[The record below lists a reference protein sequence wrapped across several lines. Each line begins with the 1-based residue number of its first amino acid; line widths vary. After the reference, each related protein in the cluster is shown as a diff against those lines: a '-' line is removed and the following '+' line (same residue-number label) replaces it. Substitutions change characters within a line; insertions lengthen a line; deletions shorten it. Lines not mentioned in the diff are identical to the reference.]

1 MWYIYVIVMWNFLRK
16 PWEIKNSSSNRKLC
30 STQSYGKKKSCTKNH
45 SKKRTFFKKSD
56 VVGPIAFT
64 QRLTIITGSLR
75 FLKKFPLCLFD
86 VTKNCEC
93 DFKKKHIIK
102 DYIYT
107 NSILNSMGST
117 GDISQL
123 NSISNAPVG
132 VRIKFLNIFAVMM

>member
-1 MWYIYVIVMWNFLRK
+1 MYFFLKIWCRQAH
-16 PWEIKNSSSNRKLC
+16 SF
-30 STQSYGKKKSCTKNH
+30 H
-45 SKKRTFFKKSD
+45 SKTYDHNWFSAFSKKISTLLIWCD
-56 VVGPIAFT
+56 
-64 QRLTIITGSLR
+64 
-75 FLKKFPLCLFD
+75 KKIVNVIL
-86 VTKNCEC
+86 
-93 DFKKKHIIK
+93 KKHIIK